1 VIVLTQLTYRGL
13 WEAAKQNGAYG
24 CFYKS
29 HTTGEDLDNAIQRAV
44 AFVGRL
50 PKEDRYRAI

>member
-1 VIVLTQLTYRGL
+1 MIVLTQARSRSMGYSR
-13 WEAAKQNGAYG
+13 QNGAYAY
-24 CFYKS
+24 FVKR
-29 HTTGEDLDNAIQRAV
+29 HTSGEDLDKAIQRAV